1 MRVAATV
8 SHSLEAL
15 TKLRTSCSGIPMV
28 ETSRY
33 VWLLAIVIKTLLV
46 VDRRL

>member
-1 MRVAATV
+1 MAATV
-8 SHSLEAL
+8 SCSLEAL

-28 ETSRY
+28 ETSRF
-33 VWLLAIVIKTLLV
+33 VRLLAIVVRTLLV